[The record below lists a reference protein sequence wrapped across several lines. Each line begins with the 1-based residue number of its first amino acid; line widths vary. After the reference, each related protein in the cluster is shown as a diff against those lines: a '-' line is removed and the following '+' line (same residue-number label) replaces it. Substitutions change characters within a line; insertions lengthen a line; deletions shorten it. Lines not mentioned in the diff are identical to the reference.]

1 MRLFCSDILH
11 SPNAPQHTATHC
23 NTLQHDNLFCSDT
36 LHNLCH
42 TYNLEPYIIQR
53 LGLTSDDVGIKIS
66 SRQILAAIVPL
77 LGIPGKSHLYST
89 RVYIYKYMCNICTTM
104 STASVMQC
112 DAVRCRVLQCNI
124 LYFSSKFRNSW
135 CRVQCVAV
143 RYSVLQYITLQQ
155 TVAHYITHLCCNMC
169 CNSIYCNMCCNDV

>member
-11 SPNAPQHTATHC
+11 SHNALQHTATHC

-124 LYFSSKFRNSW
+124 LQHTVAHCNAPHSTSWDPKFW
-135 CRVQCVAV
+135 EE
-143 RYSVLQYITLQQ
+143 LQYIAVYRIAKYTAILLK
-155 TVAHYITHLCCNMC
+155 ISELM
-169 CNSIYCNMCCNDV
+169 M